1 MKKLSRFLAVFFASL
16 ILTTCSIFLYFKNS
30 LIIIY
35 RVYEQLNNN
44 NDSIATLGQ
53 LTDYKITED
62 MDIKGLK
69 YKKSDSKEVFLD
81 IYTSK
86 NNNTPSP
93 VILYVHG
100 GSWIYGDNG
109 IPIGLEPIIKA
120 FNDSGFTI
128 ISLSYELLKE
138 NTPIENPIKDVKDS
152 IRWIYKNKDKYNF
165 DTNNIGV
172 LGISSGAHLAL
183 MASYS
188 KDNEFIGDTDLS
200 NYPSKVNYIIDVFG
214 PTDLSTLDTSSVED
228 EYKSEIETL
237 INSPN
242 IINNYSPINYIS
254 NSSPSTLIIHSKTD
268 EIVPYKNATTLYDSL
283 ENKNLNPKLLTL
295 NSGSHFFNGYNSN
308 EIIALIFEV
317 LKFIEINK
325 EG

>member
-53 LTDYKITED
+53 LTDYKVTED

-268 EIVPYKNATTLYDSL
+268 EIVPYKNATKLYDSL